1 MEPTHK
7 PAESPFSKRFQ
18 REQKRQAI
26 LSEAARLFNIHG
38 ARATRLSDVA
48 EHLDLN
54 QASLYYYVKSKDD
67 LIFQTYMASCASI
80 EEMLDDEHQPRVD
93 INQLLA
99 AASGEDPLPQDDR
112 GPDEGAEDSD
122 EEYEDDDEEYED
134 DDEEPAGEG
143 GIFEGVAGSEDPADR
158 LLFNLFSAAVTK
170 GRDMSSKPRKPRSR
184 RRRRRTKTSKSK
196 SR

>member
-1 MEPTHK
+1 MPKKKYDTSEPILVIIRRGRRGRGFTVAPVEDASN
-7 PAESPFSKRFQ
+7 PAMCGSK
-18 REQKRQAI
+18 EE
-26 LSEAARLFNIHG
+26 LGEVL
-38 ARATRLSDVA
+38 
-48 EHLDLN
+48 
-54 QASLYYYVKSKDD
+54 
-67 LIFQTYMASCASI
+67 

-99 AASGEDPLPQDDR
+99 AASGEDPLPQDDC
-112 GPDEGAEDSD
+112 GSDDGAEDPD
-122 EEYEDDDEEYED
+122 EEYEDGDEDEEYED